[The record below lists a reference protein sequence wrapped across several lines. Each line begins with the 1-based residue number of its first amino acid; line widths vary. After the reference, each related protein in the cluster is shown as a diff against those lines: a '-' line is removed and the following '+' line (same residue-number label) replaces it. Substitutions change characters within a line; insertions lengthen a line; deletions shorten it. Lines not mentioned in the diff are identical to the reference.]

1 MNEIDLPAIIPP
13 AMHEA
18 LIVVTGKGQNE
29 RDMLQYGKKYDLQD
43 NPCIDNLSFDNVIK
57 DVGKRSA
64 NGAVLSEIRKKR
76 YDGVIRVIQEN
87 WESKENPF
95 KYFKSKI

>member
-29 RDMLQYGKKYDLQD
+29 RDMLQYGKKYDLRD
-43 NPCIDNLSFDNVIK
+43 NPCIDKLNLDDVIRET
-57 DVGKRSA
+57 GGRAA
-64 NGAVLSEIRKKR
+64 NGVVLKEIRKKR
-76 YDGVIRVIQEN
+76 YEGVIRVVQEE

-95 KYFKSKI
+95 KYFKNKV